1 PQEAAAREP
10 AAAWSCR
17 RTIFRRFKCEQT
29 RQGRYWSARF
39 PLIFEAAGALQVRSF
54 LLDGRRWPATAMGC
68 RCSTDRATRRHMSEL
83 DRTQMGK
90 AKTHRC
96 FSTPK
101 ISSSITSRGTN
112 HSEGSRGNSRVAPTT
127 DSLAGGAPIAPASP
141 SPERGERSPSQE
153 WRQQLASSLL
163 TPSCWARARR
173 SVRPAAALTLRT

>member
-1 PQEAAAREP
+1 MDITKSSRHFASVPQAAVSNRSKKVFILDDLVGGHMHDQRYREAE
-10 AAAWSCR
+10 
-17 RTIFRRFKCEQT
+17 
-29 RQGRYWSARF
+29 
-39 PLIFEAAGALQVRSF
+39 
-54 LLDGRRWPATAMGC
+54 
-68 RCSTDRATRRHMSEL
+68 RANR
-83 DRTQMGK
+83 K
-90 AKTHRC
+90 C
-96 FSTPK
+96 FSIPK

-173 SVRPAAALTLRT
+173 SVRPPPALAHRTRCSRSRMACPETDWVGKSRRGPGPPFDSTG